1 MTMAAISKAFPHL
14 FQAVLEGQH
23 VAETLAPTVGG
34 EGHVIL
40 QGEV

>member
-14 FQAVLEGQH
+14 FQAVLDGQH
-23 VAETLAPTVGG
+23 VGVTLAPAVGR
-34 EGHVIL
+34 EGHVML